1 MKPDLQR
8 PIGRFTAWFF
18 LAHFLL
24 TLAMLYGVASQFSL
38 MREPP
43 PDPTPWTQ
51 VLGLLVKLF
60 ALPVILPLSNAGA
73 ISLVR
78 PGVVYV
84 LLNSFCA
91 AALAAAAYF
100 LFQHRSERRREL
112 SA

>member
-1 MKPDLQR
+1 MKSDVQH

-24 TLAMLYGVASQFSL
+24 TLAMLYGIASQFSV

-43 PDPTPWTQ
+43 PDPTVWTQ
-51 VLGLLVKLF
+51 VLGLLVRLF
-60 ALPVILPLSNAGA
+60 ALPVILPLSSAGA
-73 ISLVR
+73 ICLVR

-91 AALAAAAYF
+91 AAIAAAAYF
-100 LFQHRSERRREL
+100 LFHHRPERRPEL